1 MMRYELLAGSETQL
15 MISKELEY
23 LNKEGM
29 KRINEKLGHLA
40 KMITVLIGKF
50 K

>member
-1 MMRYELLAGSETQL
+1 MMRYELLAESETQL
-15 MISKELEY
+15 MISKELKY

-29 KRINEKLGHLA
+29 KRINEKLDHLP
-40 KMITVLIGKF
+40 KIITVLMGKL